1 MLAEYDID
9 CLGRIAHGKWGYLPV
24 NVVLPIGTRV
34 RVRPSIE
41 EPFHDGEIGVVCGL
55 LEPLSDSEVWG
66 VECLVLLG
74 DEKKRFKTKI
84 LDVISFN
91 DIV

>member
-1 MLAEYDID
+1 MTID

-34 RVRPSIE
+34 RIRPTVE
-41 EPFHDGEIGVVCGL
+41 QPFHDGEIGVVCEL
-55 LEPLSDSEVWG
+55 LESLSDCEVWG
-66 VECLVLLG
+66 VECLVRLG
-74 DEKKRFKTKI
+74 DEKKRFKTKF